1 LKTVVEF
8 MKKPRQYI
16 QNVGL
21 ERSGTGLLRMKY
33 GLIQSAPKTIYRS
46 KNRFHKLIHY
56 FGNWECESICVNGIT
71 HHFFGNNKNTLLH
84 VEDRAPVETDLS
96 AT

>member
-1 LKTVVEF
+1 
-8 MKKPRQYI
+8 M
-16 QNVGL
+16 NVI
-21 ERSGTGLLRMKY
+21 EK
-33 GLIQSAPKTIYRS
+33 
-46 KNRFHKLIHY
+46 HY
-56 FGNWECESICVNGIT
+56 HYSRKCESICVNGIT

>member
-1 LKTVVEF
+1 MLFV
-8 MKKPRQYI
+8 
-16 QNVGL
+16 
-21 ERSGTGLLRMKY
+21 
-33 GLIQSAPKTIYRS
+33 IYLAWMSPTYCNSR
-46 KNRFHKLIHY
+46 R
-56 FGNWECESICVNGIT
+56 ECESICVNGIT

>member
-1 LKTVVEF
+1 VRK
-8 MKKPRQYI
+8 I
-16 QNVGL
+16 
-21 ERSGTGLLRMKY
+21 
-33 GLIQSAPKTIYRS
+33 
-46 KNRFHKLIHY
+46 KLIKSEKKFCLICMEEHEVQT
-56 FGNWECESICVNGIT
+56 GECESICVNGIT

>member
-1 LKTVVEF
+1 MINNFEH
-8 MKKPRQYI
+8 
-16 QNVGL
+16 
-21 ERSGTGLLRMKY
+21 
-33 GLIQSAPKTIYRS
+33 LIIA
-46 KNRFHKLIHY
+46 KN
-56 FGNWECESICVNGIT
+56 GECESICVNGIT

>member
-1 LKTVVEF
+1 MVFKL
-8 MKKPRQYI
+8 PAR
-16 QNVGL
+16 NVSRETFLAG
-21 ERSGTGLLRMKY
+21 
-33 GLIQSAPKTIYRS
+33 
-46 KNRFHKLIHY
+46 NR
-56 FGNWECESICVNGIT
+56 ECESICVNGIT